1 VIKRCNITA
10 DISRYIIVVERK
22 RERERERE
30 RGRERERELIFC
42 TPRGGSSF
50 HNSRLNGYKSSE
62 VRTQD
67 GDPISIILRG
77 A

>member
-30 RGRERERELIFC
+30 RA
-42 TPRGGSSF
+42 RGGSSF